1 MKLVCYNIMFSG
13 GSCGEW
19 IVHALYNRARISAN
33 YCHVKM
39 WAQYCKISRFFRKNW
54 TFLKKQNQKRITL
67 MSIFKCWLL
76 IQFKKWNP
84 NKIYLWAASL

>member
-1 MKLVCYNIMFSG
+1 MFSV

-19 IVHALYNRARISAN
+19 IVHSLYNRACVSAN

-54 TFLKKQNQKRITL
+54 TFFFLNKNEKL
-67 MSIFKCWLL
+67 MSVFKCWLL

-84 NKIYLWAASL
+84 NKIYL